1 LVERELRFPR
11 FPRFQRVSRVS
22 FQGFLVV
29 KTRRFL
35 AFHSCKH
42 HLIVLGVGSGAV
54 ILYLFK
60 LGFSCS
66 VAVVIMVLCKL
77 LFVTST
83 HLTTGGAL
91 LYTIA
96 SPNLTLYCDCDSL
109 L

>member
-1 LVERELRFPR
+1 M
-11 FPRFQRVSRVS
+11 S

-60 LGFSCS
+60 LGVSCS
-66 VAVVIMVLCKL
+66 VVIVASVLHAAMS
-77 LFVTST
+77 VTSVHEIT
-83 HLTTGGAL
+83 CRATV
-91 LYTIA
+91 YTKS
-96 SPNLTLYCDCDSL
+96 SPEHTPLSQVR
-109 L
+109 